1 MSPDNGA
8 KRRDDQCSVFQFG
21 DLVLIKGWREE
32 DYFAM
37 ISKTRYPEEL
47 ADGWFYVRRVL
58 DLDRVNTARVDQIQ
72 LVTRA
77 V

>member
-1 MSPDNGA
+1 MSPDDGV
-8 KRRDDQCSVFQFG
+8 KRRDEQRSVFHFG
-21 DLVLIKGWREE
+21 DLVLIKGMREE

-58 DLDRVNTARVDQIQ
+58 DLDRHHTAHVDQIQ
-72 LVTRA
+72 LVTR
-77 V
+77 VD